1 MYARVEG
8 GIDDI
13 QPELLAFVGFDDRS
27 GVIHTGVYNG
37 YVREL
42 KAIRIARQGGGLIAV
57 VGDIDAVVTV
67 RQRLR
72 GTRAGEKSE
81 GYKKYEYF

>member
-1 MYARVEG
+1 MYARVKG
-8 GIDDI
+8 RIDDI

-27 GVIHTGVYNG
+27 GVIHTGVDNG

-42 KAIRIARQGGGLIAV
+42 KAIGVARQGRGVVAV
-57 VGDIDAVVTV
+57 VGDVDTVVTV

-72 GTRAGEKSE
+72 RARAGEKSASHKE
-81 GYKKYEYF
+81 

>member
-13 QPELLAFVGFDDRS
+13 QPELLAFIGFDDRS
-27 GVIHTGVYNG
+27 GVIHTGVNNG

-42 KAIRIARQGGGLIAV
+42 KAIGVARQGRGVVAV
-57 VGDIDAVVTV
+57 VGDVDTVVTV
-67 RQRLR
+67 WQRLR
-72 GTRAGEKSE
+72 GARAGEKGTSHKE
-81 GYKKYEYF
+81 

>member
-13 QPELLAFVGFDDRS
+13 QPELLAFIGFDDRS
-27 GVIHTGVYNG
+27 GVIHTGVDNG
-37 YVREL
+37 YVRKL
-42 KAIRIARQGGGLIAV
+42 KAVGVGRQGRGVVAV
-57 VGDIDAVVTV
+57 VGDVDTVVTV

-72 GTRAGEKSE
+72 GARAGEKGTSHKE
-81 GYKKYEYF
+81 

>member
-13 QPELLAFVGFDDRS
+13 QPELLAFIGFDDRS
-27 GVIHTGVYNG
+27 GVIHTGVDNG

-42 KAIRIARQGGGLIAV
+42 KAIGVARQGGGLIAV

-67 RQRLR
+67 WQRLR